1 MRVLLVEDELFLAR
15 SIAKKFQNKN
25 IDVTQ
30 EPDGNEALDLILYD
44 NFDIIILDIMLPGL
58 DGLSIIKEVR
68 AQKNDIPIILTSAK
82 SQIDD
87 KIKGL
92 EAGAD
97 DYLAKPYDF
106 EELLARIYTNLR
118 RINNNFDFE
127 ENNNTIGNLTYE
139 RNSLLIQTADN
150 KLNLTLKEFDLLE
163 YLIKNSPNVLSKDQ
177 IIDKIWGFNSDIMPN
192 QVEVYISYLRKKLLL
207 IKANIKISTIRG
219 LGYKVELNDV

>member
-92 EAGAD
+92 EAGAE

-106 EELLARIYTNLR
+106 EDLLARIYTNLR

-150 KLNLTLKEFDLLE
+150 KLNLTLKE
-163 YLIKNSPNVLSKDQ
+163 
-177 IIDKIWGFNSDIMPN
+177 
-192 QVEVYISYLRKKLLL
+192 
-207 IKANIKISTIRG
+207 
-219 LGYKVELNDV
+219 